1 MGKGGAGAD
10 AADRVNVP
18 HRAIRDVVCLAL
30 AEDAP
35 WGDITTEA
43 LVDPHQESAAVIV
56 SKEDGVLAGLDCVSA
71 TFAALG
77 DRVRVTRRI
86 EDGQPFAR
94 GTVLADLVG
103 STVDILTGERVGLN
117 LLQRLSGIATIAGR
131 YVAATHGTAAVI
143 VDTRKTTPGLRAL
156 EKYAIRT
163 GGGSNHRMSLSDGV
177 LIKDNHLAALRAAG
191 AGIGEAVARARR
203 AAPHTIRVEVEV
215 TDLDQV
221 AQAADAGADII
232 LLDNMSD
239 EQMAEAVRIV
249 GGRAL
254 TEASG
259 GIRLERIA
267 RIAAAGVNLISVGAL
282 THSAPTL
289 DLSLEILSVPRAED
303 AALVIVDLQRDFC
316 PGGALEVPQGDAV
329 VPRLGELVREFA
341 IAGRPIVATRDWHPA
356 DSGHFTDRGGLWP
369 RHCVKETDGAR
380 FHPALGLPA
389 GAIVVSKGMSAD
401 ADGYSGFEGTDETG
415 APLEAILREQRVA
428 HLVVGGLA
436 TDYCVRATV
445 LDALTR
451 GYSVDVV
458 RGALRGVDLVPG
470 DSDRALDE
478 MVAAGAR
485 VIP

>member
-1 MGKGGAGAD
+1 MGKGRPGAY
-10 AADRVNVP
+10 AADRVNIP
-18 HRAIRDVVCLAL
+18 HRAIQDVVRLAL

-56 SKEDGVLAGLDCVSA
+56 SREDGVLAGLDCVTA

-86 EDGQPFAR
+86 DEGQPFVR
-94 GTVLADLVG
+94 GDVLADLVG
-103 STVDILTGERVGLN
+103 PTADILTGERVGLN
-117 LLQRLSGIATIAGR
+117 LLQRLSGIATVARR
-131 YVAATHGTAAVI
+131 YVAATHGTAATV

-156 EKYAIRT
+156 EKYAIRA

-177 LIKDNHLAALRAAG
+177 LIKDNHLAALRAVG

-203 AAPHTIRVEVEV
+203 AAPHTIRVEIEV
-215 TDLDQV
+215 TDLDQ
-221 AQAADAGADII
+221 AAEAADAGADII

-239 EQMAEAVRIV
+239 DQMAEAVRIV

-267 RIAAAGVNLISVGAL
+267 RIAAAGVDLISVGAL
-282 THSAPTL
+282 THSAPSL
-289 DLSLEILSVPRAED
+289 DLSLEILSVPRAAD
-303 AALVIVDLQRDFC
+303 AALVIVDVQRDFC
-316 PGGALEVPQGDAV
+316 PGGSLAVPQGDDV
-329 VPRLGELVREFA
+329 VPRLSELAREFA
-341 IAGRPIVATRDWHPA
+341 IAGRPIVATRDWHPG
-356 DSGHFTDRGGLWP
+356 DSGHFAERGGPWP
-369 RHCVKETDGAR
+369 RHCVRETDGAR
-380 FHPALGLPA
+380 FHPALALPP
-389 GAIVVSKGMSAD
+389 GTTIVSKGTSAD
-401 ADGYSGFEGTDETG
+401 ADGYSGFEGTDEVG
-415 APLEAILREQRVA
+415 APLEAVLRDRQIA

-458 RGALRGVDLVPG
+458 RGAIRGVDLSPG

-478 MVAAGAR
+478 MMAAGAR